1 MTRRRRIFLAFVV
14 IMVSVML
21 ILVAGVVTLARSEW
35 GTAKVVNFAVD
46 RVNRSSQGRMYIGRI
61 SGSIFTG
68 MTIDTLEIRDKND
81 SLFVAGAKIQLEYDP
96 RDLLDRRNLL
106 RHVRFGRLTA
116 TEFEDSRIR
125 LHSSRNFPACT
136 PGPAEELPR

>member
-1 MTRRRRIFLAFVV
+1 MISA
-14 IMVSVML
+14 ML
-21 ILVAGVVTLARSEW
+21 IVVAVVPPLTRSEW
-35 GTAKVVNFAVD
+35 GAAKLVNFAVD
-46 RVNRSSQGRMYIGRI
+46 RLNRGIQGTLYIGRI

-81 SLFVAGAKIQLEYDP
+81 SLFVAGANVQLEYDP
-96 RDLLDRRNLL
+96 RDLLDRRILL